1 MLYNIIIKIVKVFCK
16 ICFKINVKGLEN
28 VPKDGPAIICINHI
42 SFWDPVLIACFMPR
56 PVRFMAKAELEKAF
70 FVGWILKLIN
80 VIFVK
85 RGASDIAALK
95 MSLKVLEN
103 GEVFGIFPTGTRSK
117 INKDAGPQMGV
128 AFIGVKSEAPIVP
141 IHIDADYKLFSKV
154 NITVGEKRY
163 LKADEGQ
170 KVTREDYENM
180 SKNLYDEL
188 LKLN

>member
-1 MLYNIIIKIVKVFCK
+1 MIYNIIVSIVKVFCK
-16 ICFKINVKGLEN
+16 LCFRIKVKGIEN
-28 VPKDGPAIICINHI
+28 VPKDGAAIICINHI

-56 PVRFMAKAELEKAF
+56 KVRFMAKAELEKAF
-70 FVGWILKLIN
+70 FVGWVLKLIN

-117 INKDAGPQMGV
+117 INKDAKPQMGV
-128 AFIGVKSEAPIVP
+128 AFIGVKSGAPVIPV
-141 IHIDADYKLFSKV
+141 HIDADYKLFSKV
-154 NITVGEKRY
+154 NITIGKEQY
-163 LKADEGQ
+163 LNFEEDRKIG
-170 KVTREDYENM
+170 REDYEQM
-180 SKNLYDEL
+180 SNDLYEEL

>member
-1 MLYNIIIKIVKVFCK
+1 MLYNTIVKIVKAFCK
-16 ICFKINVKGLEN
+16 LCFRINVKGIEN

-70 FVGWILKLIN
+70 FVGRILKLIN